1 MKGNLMLSSLR
12 SRTKLLLLTVIPLIV
27 ITALVMAVNYQSG
40 LSTLQK
46 ELENYRTDL
55 IDAKKKE
62 LQAYL
67 MMGVTAV
74 KPLYESDKA
83 GENQAQAKQIL
94 KAMHFDSDGYFFAYD
109 SQGVNTLHAIKP
121 ELEGKNLYGMKD
133 ENGVAVIAGLI
144 DASKMGDGFL
154 YFSWHKP
161 TINAQAPKLGYAE
174 YLPKWD
180 WVLGTGIYIDDVDTQ
195 VAEFRAQREADLY
208 DQMISAIGLS
218 VVGLVF
224 TIIAVSVLVSR
235 GIAPLQHVV
244 SSLQAVAAGGG
255 DLTARIKV
263 ESQDEIGDVAK
274 AFNAFMDKL
283 HPLMTDIRA
292 SANTVEA
299 AAQELDQQT
308 SQASHKM
315 DGHCLETDKVVA
327 AVTEMSATARE
338 VASNTYSTA
347 QAIESANSQIAVAQK
362 EVNLAID
369 GIGEL
374 VNEVNQTSA
383 AVGDLSQ
390 QAAKITQVL
399 KVIGDIAEQTNLLA
413 LNAAIE
419 AARAGEQGRGFAVVA
434 DEVRSL
440 ASRTQNSTKEI
451 GEMLNALHQGVSKAV
466 QSMNISQERGEKTA
480 LESVQ
485 IKESLAGISKAVS
498 LIHDMGIQTASA
510 AEQQSAVAEDINQN
524 LVAIQQIVNELSES
538 FKQTESVSASL
549 SHSGQQ
555 MGTLVGHFKL

>member
-1 MKGNLMLSSLR
+1 MLSSLR
-12 SRTKLLLLTVIPLIV
+12 SRTKLLLLTVIPLII
-27 ITALVMAVNYQSG
+27 ITTLVTLVYYRSG
-40 LSTLQK
+40 HESLQQELNQYRDTLIQ
-46 ELENYRTDL
+46 
-55 IDAKKKE
+55 AKKNE
-62 LQAYL
+62 LKAYL

-74 KPLYESDKA
+74 KSLYEGDKA
-83 GENQAQAKQIL
+83 GENQEQAKQIL
-94 KAMHFDSDGYFFAYD
+94 KAMRFDSDGYFFAYD
-109 SQGVNTLHAIKP
+109 SKGVNTLHAIKP

-144 DASKMGDGFL
+144 DASKSGDGFL

-180 WVLGTGIYIDDVDTQ
+180 WVLGTGIYIDDVEQQ
-195 VAEFRAQREADLY
+195 VQAKRQEREAELY
-208 DQMISAIGLS
+208 DQTVYAISMSLFGLLITI
-218 VVGLVF
+218 VAVGFV
-224 TIIAVSVLVSR
+224 VSR

-244 SSLQAVAAGGG
+244 SSLQDVAAGGG
-255 DLTARIKV
+255 DLSARLKV

-283 HPLMTDIRA
+283 HPMIEQLSC
-292 SANTVEA
+292 SAISVEQ
-299 AAQELDQQT
+299 AAQDLDKQT
-308 SQASHKM
+308 SAASQKM
-315 DGHCLETDKVVA
+315 SHHCLETEKVVA

-338 VASNTYSTA
+338 VAGNTQATA
-347 QAIESANSQIAVAQK
+347 QAIESANVQIVSAQT

-374 VNEVNQTSA
+374 VNEVNQTSEA
-383 AVGDLSQ
+383 IVHLSQ

-399 KVIGDIAEQTNLLA
+399 KVIGDIADQTNLLA

-451 GEMLNALHQGVSKAV
+451 GDMLNALHQGVNKAV
-466 QSMNISQERGEKTA
+466 SSMSLSQERGEKTA

-485 IKESLAGISKAVS
+485 IKESLAGISQAVH

-510 AEQQSAVAEDINQN
+510 AEQQSAVAEEINQN
-524 LVAIQQIVNELSES
+524 LVAIQHIVTQLNDNLNSSQAISSRLAE
-538 FKQTESVSASL
+538 A
-549 SHSGQQ
+549 GQE
-555 MGTLVGHFKL
+555 MGSLVGHFKL

>member
-1 MKGNLMLSSLR
+1 MLSSLR

-94 KAMHFDSDGYFFAYD
+94 KAMRFDSDGYFFAYD

-144 DASKMGDGFL
+144 DASKTGDGFL

-224 TIIAVSVLVSR
+224 TIIAVSFLVSR

-283 HPLMTDIRA
+283 HPMMVEIRA
-292 SANTVEA
+292 SAQVVQEA
-299 AAQELDQQT
+299 ASGLDEHT
-308 SQASHKM
+308 AMASSQMQSH
-315 DGHCLETDKVVA
+315 CSETDKVVT
-327 AVTEMSATARE
+327 AVTEMSATAKE
-338 VASNTYSTA
+338 VASNTHATA
-347 QAIESANSQIAVAQK
+347 QAIDSANVQISEAQL
-362 EVNLAID
+362 EVNHAIE
-369 GIGEL
+369 GIGKL
-374 VNEVNQTSA
+374 VDEVNTTSEA
-383 AVGDLSQ
+383 ISQLSQ
-390 QAAKITQVL
+390 HTEQITKVL
-399 KVIGDIAEQTNLLA
+399 QVIGEIAEQTNLLA

-440 ASRTQNSTKEI
+440 ASRTQNSTLEI
-451 GEMLNALHQGVSKAV
+451 GDMLKQLQSGVARAV
-466 QSMNISQERGEKTA
+466 STMSVSQERGEQTA

-485 IKESLAGISKAVS
+485 IKNSLAGIQTAVGT
-498 LIHDMGIQTASA
+498 IRDMGIQTASA
-510 AEQQSAVAEDINQN
+510 AEQQSAVAEEINQN
-524 LVAIQQIVNELSES
+524 LVAIAQIVNDLNRNLQESETISTQLS
-538 FKQTESVSASL
+538 T
-549 SHSGQQ
+549 SGRE
-555 MGTLVGHFKL
+555 MHALVGHFKL

>member
-1 MKGNLMLSSLR
+1 MLSSLR
-12 SRTKLLLLTVIPLIV
+12 SRTKLLLLTVIPLII
-27 ITALVMAVNYQSG
+27 ITTLVTLVYYRSGHESLQQELDQYREALIQ
-40 LSTLQK
+40 
-46 ELENYRTDL
+46 
-55 IDAKKKE
+55 AKKNE
-62 LQAYL
+62 LKAYL

-74 KPLYESDKA
+74 KPLYENDKA
-83 GENQAQAKQIL
+83 GENQEQAKQIL
-94 KAMHFDSDGYFFAYD
+94 KAMRFDSDGYFFAYD
-109 SQGVNTLHAIKP
+109 SKGVNTLHAIKP

-144 DASKMGDGFL
+144 DASKTGDGFL

-180 WVLGTGIYIDDVDTQ
+180 WVLGTGIYIDDVDQQ
-195 VAEFRAQREADLY
+195 VQAKRQEREAELY
-208 DQMISAIGLS
+208 DQTVYAISMSVFGL
-218 VVGLVF
+218 LI
-224 TIIAVSVLVSR
+224 TIIAVGFVVSR

-244 SSLQAVAAGGG
+244 SSLQDVAAGGG
-255 DLTARIKV
+255 DLSARLKV

-283 HPLMTDIRA
+283 HPMIEQLSC
-292 SANTVEA
+292 SAISVEQ
-299 AAQELDQQT
+299 AAQDLDKQT
-308 SQASHKM
+308 SAASQKM
-315 DGHCLETDKVVA
+315 SHHCLETEKVVA

-338 VASNTYSTA
+338 VAGNTQATA
-347 QAIESANSQIAVAQK
+347 QAIESANVQIVSAQT

-374 VNEVNQTSA
+374 VNEVNQTSEA
-383 AVGDLSQ
+383 IVHLSQ

-399 KVIGDIAEQTNLLA
+399 KVIGDIADQTNLLA

-451 GEMLNALHQGVSKAV
+451 GDMLNALHQGVNKAV
-466 QSMNISQERGEKTA
+466 SSMSLSQERGEKTA

-485 IKESLAGISKAVS
+485 IKESLAGISQAVH

-510 AEQQSAVAEDINQN
+510 AEQQSAVAEEINQN
-524 LVAIQQIVNELSES
+524 LVAIQHIVTQLNDNLNSSQAISSRLAE
-538 FKQTESVSASL
+538 A
-549 SHSGQQ
+549 GQE
-555 MGTLVGHFKL
+555 MGSLVGHFKL

>member
-1 MKGNLMLSSLR
+1 MLSSLR
-12 SRTKLLLLTVIPLIV
+12 SRTKLLLLTVIPLII
-27 ITALVMAVNYQSG
+27 ITTLVTLVYYRSGHESLQQELDQYREALIQ
-40 LSTLQK
+40 
-46 ELENYRTDL
+46 
-55 IDAKKKE
+55 AKKNE
-62 LQAYL
+62 LKAYL

-83 GENQAQAKQIL
+83 GENQEQAKQIL
-94 KAMHFDSDGYFFAYD
+94 KAMRFDSDGYFFAYD
-109 SQGVNTLHAIKP
+109 SKGVNTLHAIKP

-133 ENGVAVIAGLI
+133 ENGIAVIAGLI
-144 DASKMGDGFL
+144 DASKSGDGFL

-161 TINAQAPKLGYAE
+161 TINAQVPKLGYAE

-180 WVLGTGIYIDDVDTQ
+180 WVLGTGIYIDDVDQQ
-195 VAEFRAQREADLY
+195 VQAKRQEREAELY
-208 DQMISAIGLS
+208 DQTVYAISMSLFGLLITI
-218 VVGLVF
+218 VAVGFV
-224 TIIAVSVLVSR
+224 VSR

-244 SSLQAVAAGGG
+244 SSLQDVAAGGG
-255 DLTARIKV
+255 DLSARLKV

-283 HPLMTDIRA
+283 HPMIEQLSC
-292 SANTVEA
+292 SAISVEQ
-299 AAQELDQQT
+299 AAQDLDKQT
-308 SQASHKM
+308 SAASQKM
-315 DGHCLETDKVVA
+315 SHHCLETEKVVA

-338 VASNTYSTA
+338 VAGNTQATA
-347 QAIESANSQIAVAQK
+347 QAIESANVQIVSAQT

-374 VNEVNQTSA
+374 VNEVNQTSEA
-383 AVGDLSQ
+383 IVHLSQ

-399 KVIGDIAEQTNLLA
+399 KVIGDIADQTNLLA

-451 GEMLNALHQGVSKAV
+451 GDMLNALHQGVNKAV
-466 QSMNISQERGEKTA
+466 SSMSLSQERGEKTA

-485 IKESLAGISKAVS
+485 IKESLAGISQAVH

-510 AEQQSAVAEDINQN
+510 AEQQSAVAEEINQN
-524 LVAIQQIVNELSES
+524 LVAIQHIVTQLNDNLNSSQAISSRLAE
-538 FKQTESVSASL
+538 A
-549 SHSGQQ
+549 GQE
-555 MGTLVGHFKL
+555 MGSLVGHFKL

>member
-1 MKGNLMLSSLR
+1 MLSSLR
-12 SRTKLLLLTVIPLIV
+12 SRTKLLLLTVIPLII
-27 ITALVMAVNYQSG
+27 ITTLVTLVYYRSGHESLQQELDQYREALIQ
-40 LSTLQK
+40 
-46 ELENYRTDL
+46 
-55 IDAKKKE
+55 AKKNE
-62 LQAYL
+62 LKAYL

-74 KPLYESDKA
+74 KPLYENDKA
-83 GENQAQAKQIL
+83 GENQEQAKQIL
-94 KAMHFDSDGYFFAYD
+94 KAMRFDSDGYFFAYD
-109 SQGVNTLHAIKP
+109 SKGVNTLHAIKP

-144 DASKMGDGFL
+144 DASKTGDGFL

-180 WVLGTGIYIDDVDTQ
+180 WVLGTGIYIDDVDQQ
-195 VAEFRAQREADLY
+195 VQAKRQEREAELY
-208 DQMISAIGLS
+208 DQTVYAISMSVFGL
-218 VVGLVF
+218 LI
-224 TIIAVSVLVSR
+224 TIIAVGFVVSR

-244 SSLQAVAAGGG
+244 SSLQDVAAGGG
-255 DLTARIKV
+255 DLSARLKV

-283 HPLMTDIRA
+283 HPMIEQLRC
-292 SANTVEA
+292 SAISVEQ
-299 AAQELDQQT
+299 AAQDLDKQT
-308 SQASHKM
+308 SAASQKM
-315 DGHCLETDKVVA
+315 GHHCLETEKVVA

-338 VASNTYSTA
+338 VAGNTQATA
-347 QAIESANSQIAVAQK
+347 QAIESANVQIVSAQT

-374 VNEVNQTSA
+374 VNEVNQTSEA
-383 AVGDLSQ
+383 IVHLSQ

-399 KVIGDIAEQTNLLA
+399 KVIGDIADQTNLLA

-451 GEMLNALHQGVSKAV
+451 GDMLNALHQGVNKAV
-466 QSMNISQERGEKTA
+466 SSMSLSQERGEKTA

-485 IKESLAGISKAVS
+485 IKESLAGISQAVH

-510 AEQQSAVAEDINQN
+510 AEQQSAVAEEINQN
-524 LVAIQQIVNELSES
+524 LVAIQHIVTQLNDNLNSSQAISSRLAE
-538 FKQTESVSASL
+538 A
-549 SHSGQQ
+549 GQE
-555 MGTLVGHFKL
+555 MGSLVGHFKL